1 MANRFYGYQYDTNPK
16 KLNPENAPYN
26 NRYPQMKKKN
36 LSNLSIPEQ
45 RKRELEERQRKD
57 RVNKKEYQEN
67 NKKSSQSKKT
77 ESKRVEPKKVET
89 KKIET
94 KKAESKKIGKR
105 ALFNQE
111 KNNVTVKKESYN
123 NENISIKPADKRETK
138 AKIVAI
144 SFILTVFSVLFA
156 ISYQNSLIS
165 ESFNIKEQYK
175 KEYESLSKTNQQ
187 IEVGI
192 QNNLNLNNIEKAA
205 NDRLGM
211 QKLNNNQ
218 KIYVSLPKQDYIAPA
233 TEQIIE
239 NKETG
244 FFENMW
250 KIFLHIFLF
259 GLLFKKN
266 CKKRR
271 KKCFFDEYYISI
283 CK

>member
-26 NRYPQMKKKN
+26 NRYPQGKKKN

-45 RKRELEERQRKD
+45 RKKELEERQRKD

-67 NKKSSQSKKT
+67 NKKNIQT
-77 ESKRVEPKKVET
+77 KKVEN

-94 KKAESKKIGKR
+94 KKAEIKKTETKKTEIKKVGKINKQNKKINK
-105 ALFNQE
+105 Q
-111 KNNVTVKKESYN
+111 
-123 NENISIKPADKRETK
+123 ENIKNKEENIVIKPVDKKETK
-138 AKIVAI
+138 AKVVAV
-144 SFILTVFSVLFA
+144 SCILTVFSVLFV

-205 NDRLGM
+205 KDRLGM

-239 NKETG
+239 NKDTG
-244 FFENMW
+244 FFEHFVNV
-250 KIFLHIFLF
+250 IFNHS
-259 GLLFKKN
+259 K
-266 CKKRR
+266 
-271 KKCFFDEYYISI
+271 
-283 CK
+283 

>member
-67 NKKSSQSKKT
+67 NKKSSQSKKIEPKRV
-77 ESKRVEPKKVET
+77 ESKKVEPKKS
-89 KKIET
+89 
-94 KKAESKKIGKR
+94 ESKKTSKHT
-105 ALFNQE
+105 LYNQE
-111 KNNVTVKKESYN
+111 KNNVIIKKELHN
-123 NENISIKPADKRETK
+123 DNENVSIKPVDKRETK

-244 FFENMW
+244 FFENFVNI
-250 KIFLHIFLF
+250 IFNHS
-259 GLLFKKN
+259 K
-266 CKKRR
+266 
-271 KKCFFDEYYISI
+271 
-283 CK
+283 

>member
-16 KLNPENAPYN
+16 KLNPENAPHN

-45 RKRELEERQRKD
+45 RKKELEERQRKD

-67 NKKSSQSKKT
+67 NKKSSQSKKVEPKKT
-77 ESKRVEPKKVET
+77 ESKRVGPKKVET
-89 KKIET
+89 KKSET

-105 ALFNQE
+105 ALYNQE
-111 KNNVTVKKESYN
+111 KNNATAKKEMHNN

-244 FFENMW
+244 FFEHFVNI
-250 KIFLHIFLF
+250 IFNHS
-259 GLLFKKN
+259 K
-266 CKKRR
+266 
-271 KKCFFDEYYISI
+271 
-283 CK
+283 